1 MKTIY
6 TLDDIKQFLYS
17 QGYFWDGNELG
28 KNPPRPAHLEY
39 LKIDETPIY
48 VFNKNSQKI
57 CLHLLV
63 NEIEFTLFNCEY
75 DWDGRFDGYYPF
87 LVLTKDWQKYLLQKY
102 KDDYSEVLINYVN
115 NKGEQI
121 KENLKKEILILKTK
135 ADILKEETK
144 RELDELNEIKNQVFE
159 FINSQ
164 EF

>member
-1 MKTIY
+1 MKEIY
-6 TLDDIKQFLYS
+6 TIDDIKQFLFRE
-17 QGYFWDGNELG
+17 GYFWDGKIGDEQNITV
-28 KNPPRPAHLEY
+28 NSFSRPRPVYLTNKHLEK
-39 LKIDETPIY
+39 LRL
-48 VFNKNSQKI
+48 
-57 CLHLLV
+57 CLQV
-63 NEIEFTLFNCEY
+63 NEIEFVLYNVER
-75 DWDGRFDGYYPF
+75 DWEGRIDGYYPF
-87 LVLTKDWQKYLLQKY
+87 LVFTKDWQKYLLQKY

-121 KENLKKEILILKTK
+121 KENLKKELLILKTK